1 VQRRRLT
8 DALSV
13 HGERFAGNVLDYG
26 GGNGELTRM
35 IAGRFPN
42 ARVVYYEPSPEMF
55 VEAKEKLDGLGN
67 VVLAFSPEDLKGARF
82 DYVFCLEVFEH
93 LPRGPTLKAIRTV
106 NRLLTKGGL
115 LIVGVPNEGYIMALL
130 KGAFR
135 MKRRYGAYDARPG
148 NILRAAIGKPPPT
161 DPGSG

>member
-1 VQRRRLT
+1 MLFRVMARPKRRYSDITFKDPSPIKRYVQRRRLT

-13 HGERFAGNVLDYG
+13 LGERFAGNVLDYG

-55 VEAKEKLDGLGN
+55 AEGK
-67 VVLAFSPEDLKGARF
+67 EDLKGARF

-130 KGAFR
+130 
-135 MKRRYGAYDARPG
+135 
-148 NILRAAIGKPPPT
+148 
-161 DPGSG
+161 